1 MAIPPADPTP
11 RWVKV
16 FGVIALVVVVL
27 FIVLMLTG
35 RGGEHG
41 PGRHGLSGDA
51 GRPTPAASVAE
62 NGERQP

>member
-1 MAIPPADPTP
+1 MADPPAYPTP

-16 FGVIALVVVVL
+16 CGVIGLLVVVLVV
-27 FIVLMLTG
+27 VLMLTG

-41 PGRHGLSGDA
+41 PGRHGLDGDA
-51 GRPTPAASVAE
+51 GRHTPAASVTE